1 MTQNW
6 NDAMLSVNPALDDDD
21 DEGEGCP
28 NHDGKG
34 KKGEDGMLGR
44 LLKART
50 IVIAKPVD
58 KELMQAVTTQLLLM
72 AAEDSRKPI
81 TVYVNTPGGDADS
94 GFAIYDMMRFVK
106 APVRTVCAGLAASA
120 GIIIFLGGEK
130 GQRYSLP
137 HSRFLIHQPST
148 YAQGQASDLEITAK
162 QILLIRE
169 KYNQIV
175 GKETGRTAEQVTK
188 DANRDFWLDASEAK
202 SYKLVDKIITEQ
214 GELD

>member
-6 NDAMLSVNPALDDDD
+6 NDAMLNANPALDDD

-28 NHDGKG
+28 SHDGKG
-34 KKGEDGMLGR
+34 KKGDDGLLGR

-58 KELMQAVTTQLLLM
+58 KELMQTVTTQLLLM
-72 AAEDSRKPI
+72 SSEDARKPI

-175 GKETGRTAEQVTK
+175 GKETGRTADQVTK
-188 DANRDFWLDASEAK
+188 DANRDFWLDAAEAK